1 MRLRVLVALFM
12 WSVLAGCGAGPG
24 PSTMEFQE
32 LIPLQPRIGE
42 IVTLRFKLL
51 DDRGLPLAGQQ
62 VDFKLQSPNAAVTLS
77 PASVQSQ
84 KGSGLAEVQLQA
96 ANRVNSVIVVATAG
110 NKTVLSPPITFAGSV
125 PNHAQFTFQCG
136 PRAGDASGGIHAIG
150 AFDQSRSL
158 IAGVKL
164 DCSAHIGDRNGDGV
178 SEALVSFLTE
188 AGTIGPTETS
198 KSNVIGDATILYK
211 TSLPLP
217 KDVEPENWT
226 WTPPQGEIQTGEYI
240 VPLWMEPYL
249 WVSNPVLEPPPAP
262 SMNPREPSRLEQ
274 LPGRRNKDGS
284 QIRMNPR
291 DNLVTMIAVTSGEE
305 AFLDNNN
312 NGQWDADEVFADLTE
327 PFVDS
332 NDNGTWDPD
341 ERFIDVNGDKRWTG
355 KNGRWDANTLIWVQ
369 EKILWTGI
377 PHQNDALNPSPVIG
391 GFRTDAT
398 TGTNRA
404 GPFNLF
410 CPDMGLCS
418 KATPN
423 AGMPPSFHRLRF
435 RVSDPWFNSMAQNAE
450 SDGCATGEATAIG
463 PGGAPVIVQT
473 LGGPG
478 GGVPFTYPSGRTIE
492 VTISDARDPDAAPA
506 DQVPARRASNN
517 MGPIGYSVPIICEYT
532 ASPNGGYTVRL
543 SPGEVEGFIE

>member
-1 MRLRVLVALFM
+1 MRLRVLVTLFM

-62 VDFKLQSPNAAVTLS
+62 VDFKLQSPNPAVTLS
-77 PASVQSQ
+77 PASVQSL

-136 PRAGDASGGIHAIG
+136 PIAGDASGGRHAIG
-150 AFDQSRSL
+150 AYDQTRNL

-164 DCSAHIGDRNGDGV
+164 ECSAHIGDRNGDGV
-178 SEALVSFLTE
+178 QDALVSFLTE

-198 KSNVIGDATILYK
+198 SSNVVGDATILYK

-226 WTPPQGEIQTGEYI
+226 WTPPQGEGQTGEYL
-240 VPLWMEPYL
+240 VPVWMEPFL
-249 WVSNPVLEPPPAP
+249 WVANPALNPPPAP
-262 SMNPREPSRLEQ
+262 AMNAREPSRLEQ

-305 AFLDNNN
+305 AFVDLDNS
-312 NGQWDADEVFADLTE
+312 GSWSGDEPYTDLTE

-332 NDNGTWDPD
+332 NDNGTWDSD

-377 PHQNDALNPSPVIG
+377 PHAYDSINPSPTLSS
-391 GFRTDAT
+391 F
-398 TGTNRA
+398 NPA
-404 GPFNLF
+404 GPYNFT
-410 CPDMGLCS
+410 CPSMGTCNQ
-418 KATPN
+418 ATPN
-423 AGMPPSFHRLRF
+423 QGMPPAYHRLSI
-435 RVSDPWFNSMAQNAE
+435 RVADPWYNSIAQNAD
-450 SDGCATGEATAIG
+450 SDGCGVLEASG
-463 PGGAPVIVQT
+463 VGNPGDPPVLVQT
-473 LGGPG
+473 LGGGRG
-478 GGVPFTYPSGRTIE
+478 GIAFTYPAGRSIDLSI
-492 VTISDARDPDAAPA
+492 VDARDPDLPPA
-506 DQVPARRASNN
+506 QQIPPRKPPNGPLAYTVPVS
-517 MGPIGYSVPIICEYT
+517 CEYT
-532 ASPNGGYTVRL
+532 ASPLGGHVVRL
-543 SPGEVEGFIE
+543 VVGEVSGTIE